1 MNNSKI
7 AYENLEENEENHTDH
22 TTFLQKQQGELA
34 QVIESINQVE
44 ANEDWQKLKRLLLD
58 EIVVNLEKQL
68 LSETTKDEI
77 SPPKIYRLQGQL
89 IWAKKYSDLKK
100 LSEAKRQQIESI
112 KKQINEK
119 NPRDGAL

>member
-7 AYENLEENEENHTDH
+7 TNLEEKEEKLL
-22 TTFLQKQQGELA
+22 FLQKQQGELA
-34 QVIESINQVE
+34 QVIESINRVE

-58 EIVVNLEKQL
+58 GIVASLEKQL
-68 LSETTKDEI
+68 LSETAKDEI

-89 IWAKKYSDLKK
+89 MWAKKYSDLKK
-100 LSEAKRQQIESI
+100 LSEAKRQQIENI
-112 KKQINEK
+112 KNQINEK